1 MICRFTTYRNIISL
15 CKNNEANGNQI
26 LIENSKKNN
35 VALYFCSNI
44 SCYKISKQNC
54 KVKIAEIISFC
65 DIPARDTLV

>member
-1 MICRFTTYRNIISL
+1 MIVL
-15 CKNNEANGNQI
+15 CKNNQAYTNQI
-26 LIENSKKNN
+26 FTENSKNNN
-35 VALYFCSNI
+35 VTLYFCSNN